1 MDVFDV
7 ASGIKEQ
14 NNTQTK
20 LPFFLVPPQF
30 ISSPQNV
37 TVIDEQ
43 NVNLTLDCTVYGNP
57 TPDVKWTKDGHD
69 ILENQRINVSDF
81 KGNTSSLTIT
91 NVVRGDEGR
100 TLDCTVYGNPTPDVK
115 WTKDGHDI
123 LENQRINVS
132 DFKGNTSSLTI
143 TNVVRG
149 DEGRYRCLANNSVNI
164 TTSAPGKLIVNC
176 EYYFRLQYMRYI
188 TSKHPG

>member
-1 MDVFDV
+1 MDVSDV

-14 NNTQTK
+14 NNIQTK

-37 TVIDEQ
+37 TVIEEQ

-69 ILENQRINVSDF
+69 ISENQRINVSDF

-91 NVVRGDEGR
+91 NIVRGDEG
-100 TLDCTVYGNPTPDVK
+100 
-115 WTKDGHDI
+115 
-123 LENQRINVS
+123 Q
-132 DFKGNTSSLTI
+132 
-143 TNVVRG
+143 
-149 DEGRYRCLANNSVNI
+149 YRCMANNSVNT

-188 TSKHPG
+188 MSKHSC

>member
-1 MDVFDV
+1 MYLMLPVEL
-7 ASGIKEQ
+7 K
-14 NNTQTK
+14 TK
-20 LPFFLVPPQF
+20 TTIRLNWLFFLVPPEF

-37 TVIDEQ
+37 TVIEEQ

-69 ILENQRINVSDF
+69 LSENQRINVSDF

-91 NVVRGDEGR
+91 NIVRGDEG
-100 TLDCTVYGNPTPDVK
+100 
-115 WTKDGHDI
+115 
-123 LENQRINVS
+123 Q
-132 DFKGNTSSLTI
+132 
-143 TNVVRG
+143 
-149 DEGRYRCLANNSVNI
+149 YRCVANNSVNA

-188 TSKHPG
+188 MSKHSC